1 MIKVFYILILFIIIN
16 ACSTN
21 NKSKFWI
28 KENQS
33 KIVNKEELLFKDV
46 SKLNKEFNKNIK
58 ISLKQS
64 YQNYKYSENLSNN
77 YKIQNFDGLF
87 ENKNKFKYKKINNLN
102 VLSSNL
108 LFTKKN
114 NVIFFDKIGNIF
126 ALDTNLNL
134 KWKKNYYN
142 KKEKKIEPSLNFA
155 LTGENI
161 LVTDNMGYYYLIK
174 SSNGEIIW
182 KKKNNAAFN
191 SNIKVKNK
199 NFYAVDFNNVL
210 KSFSIGNGSLN
221 WEYKSENTL
230 IKSKKKL
237 SLVID
242 KDKVIFINTV
252 GDINALDISNG
263 NLIWQT
269 TTQKTTIYQD
279 SFSTNYSDLVSD
291 EKNLF
296 FSNDKN
302 EFFSLNLSTGNITW
316 KQNIKSI
323 IRPTVID
330 NLVLTVSSNGF
341 FVVLDKNKGNIIR
354 STSFKKN
361 LNNLEKKIQVTGFIV
376 AKNNIYLTI
385 SNGRILKINILNGGV
400 EDIIKLDNSLIS
412 KPFIYKKKIYI
423 ISNNSIKNYN

>member
-1 MIKVFYILILFIIIN
+1 
-16 ACSTN
+16 
-21 NKSKFWI
+21 
-28 KENQS
+28 
-33 KIVNKEELLFKDV
+33 
-46 SKLNKEFNKNIK
+46 
-58 ISLKQS
+58 
-64 YQNYKYSENLSNN
+64 
-77 YKIQNFDGLF
+77 
-87 ENKNKFKYKKINNLN
+87 
-102 VLSSNL
+102 
-108 LFTKKN
+108 
-114 NVIFFDKIGNIF
+114 
-126 ALDTNLNL
+126 
-134 KWKKNYYN
+134 
-142 KKEKKIEPSLNFA
+142 
-155 LTGENI
+155 
-161 LVTDNMGYYYLIK
+161 MGYYYLIK